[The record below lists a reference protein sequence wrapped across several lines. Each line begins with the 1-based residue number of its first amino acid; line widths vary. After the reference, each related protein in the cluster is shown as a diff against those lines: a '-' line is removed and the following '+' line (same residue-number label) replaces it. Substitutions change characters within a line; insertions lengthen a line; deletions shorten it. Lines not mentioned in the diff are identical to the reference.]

1 MPMIPALS
9 RRALHSFTTPP
20 MLRRSVLIISK
31 FSVLRPRN
39 ITTSTPRKPPA
50 RKSLFPERLL
60 VYHAGTGR
68 TVFVGSLKITTIFIC
83 TFFCVFVGPTFFN
96 AEDPAPMAASIVVLS
111 GIVPMVFVM
120 YISRPFVNFIH
131 LRLPP
136 FARNSREMMM
146 RYSKNLP
153 KDAEIDITTMNLLGK
168 AQVARM
174 KVTDLYPVRERFG
187 MVNYARDTR
196 EINSKRKWWMPPA
209 VRQFGVHSGRSR
221 IMGGEVWDNIAAIIS
236 KNSKSKNV
244 KKP

>member
-1 MPMIPALS
+1 MPITPALS
-9 RRALHSFTTPP
+9 RGAFRSFNASFL
-20 MLRRSVLIISK
+20 LRKSNLRVLK
-31 FSVLRPRN
+31 LPVLRPRN

-83 TFFCVFVGPTFFN
+83 SFFCIFVGPTFFN

-136 FARNSREMMM
+136 FARNSREIMM

-187 MVNYARDTR
+187 MVNYARDTK

-209 VRQFGVHSGRSR
+209 IRQFGVHSGRSR
-221 IMGGEVWDNIAAIIS
+221 IMGGEVWDNIAMAIS
-236 KNSKSKNV
+236 RNARLNNV